1 MVKERHRIKVKRKA
15 LPVEFL
21 ASLVDIMLELFELA
35 IIFNN
40 PIVLLLMMMLL
51 LLVMLRY
58 GLLTLRVG
66 GSCLNLSGLLSAIR
80 KGLWRLL
87 LFFDLKSYDE
97 IPTSWAAIV
106 VATSVKD
113 P

>member
-1 MVKERHRIKVKRKA
+1 MKHDKVKRRA

-35 IIFNN
+35 IIFNH

-58 GLLTLRVG
+58 RLLALRVG
-66 GSCLNLSGLLSAIR
+66 GSCLTLSGLVSAIR
-80 KGLWRLL
+80 
-87 LFFDLKSYDE
+87 
-97 IPTSWAAIV
+97 
-106 VATSVKD
+106 
-113 P
+113 